1 MTQPPVFIAKET
13 TMRLLKD
20 IREMMT
26 VQEEGIFYKHSETD
40 MLCGYALI
48 IGPEGS
54 LYDGGYYFYKFKFP
68 ADYPH
73 SPPLVEFLTNDGM
86 TRMHPNMYKNR
97 RMCMSILNSWR
108 GDQWTG
114 CQTIKS
120 VLLTIM
126 SLLDSKPLLNEPG
139 ITATNADFAT
149 YHRIIQYKNY
159 EFSMLQLLKSLSAF
173 KQVIADI
180 EFHDQFYEHMC
191 AAFRKSHLRHSASID
206 ALLSKHPH
214 SETLRTTHV
223 YQMNTVV
230 NYPELKTAFQDAV
243 KRLA

>member
-1 MTQPPVFIAKET
+1 
-13 TMRLLKD
+13 
-20 IREMMT
+20 
-26 VQEEGIFYKHSETD
+26 
-40 MLCGYALI
+40 
-48 IGPEGS
+48 
-54 LYDGGYYFYKFKFP
+54 
-68 ADYPH
+68 
-73 SPPLVEFLTNDGM
+73 
-86 TRMHPNMYKNR
+86 
-97 RMCMSILNSWR
+97 MCMSILNSWR